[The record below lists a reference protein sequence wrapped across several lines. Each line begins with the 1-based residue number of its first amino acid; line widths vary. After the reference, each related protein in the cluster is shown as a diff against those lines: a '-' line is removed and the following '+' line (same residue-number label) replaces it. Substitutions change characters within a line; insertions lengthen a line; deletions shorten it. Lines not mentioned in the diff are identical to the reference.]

1 MSPICVRGACSD
13 TAPQVRASYA
23 EATTSRTSTLS
34 IVTVGGVPWRTCS
47 AACLASVSASK
58 ITKDPMG
65 SARLGHLPSL
75 TANRGLSPVSFQRWL
90 RRYYRQMLNA

>member
-1 MSPICVRGACSD
+1 
-13 TAPQVRASYA
+13 
-23 EATTSRTSTLS
+23 
-34 IVTVGGVPWRTCS
+34 
-47 AACLASVSASK
+47 
-58 ITKDPMG
+58 MG